1 MCYSAG
7 NDLWSEIIA
16 EEENRDINY
25 ETKQPKQQPEVAV
38 IYRRKNAVSN
48 QSNDLLILTR
58 EKPNL
63 GNENRV
69 SWAQAPVKR
78 VSWNR
83 ALSTR
88 FPLILCTFRFYY
100 LSGSIFFYAI

>member
-88 FPLILCTFRFYY
+88 FPLILCTFRFLLFKRKY
-100 LSGSIFFYAI
+100 LFYAL